1 MTGIIKKVASI
12 EQNSEHPIA
21 KAIVNYAK
29 ENNIDLESVTDF
41 KLIPGYGVFAKI
53 ENDEYY
59 IGNKKLLLNNS
70 INIENEQDELD
81 LTKKGNSVLY
91 VSKNSKLIA
100 LIGVKDVIRENIKQ
114 TIKKLKDKNINIV
127 MLTGDNERTAKF
139 IANEIGIE
147 NVIANLEPKQ
157 KAEKIKELKKQGL
170 VMMCGDGIND
180 SVSLVTS
187 DIGVSI
193 SNGTDIAIDSAQV
206 IFMNDNLDKINDLI
220 FISQKTIRNI
230 KQNLFWAFFYN
241 ICMIPIAVG
250 VFIDFGIMLNPMFA
264 AIAMTL
270 SSLTVVLNALRLRR
284 I

>member
-1 MTGIIKKVASI
+1 MTGIIKKVSSI

-70 INIENEQDELD
+70 INIENEQDEID

-220 FISQKTIRNI
+220 FISQKTTRNI

>member
-70 INIENEQDELD
+70 INIENEQDEID